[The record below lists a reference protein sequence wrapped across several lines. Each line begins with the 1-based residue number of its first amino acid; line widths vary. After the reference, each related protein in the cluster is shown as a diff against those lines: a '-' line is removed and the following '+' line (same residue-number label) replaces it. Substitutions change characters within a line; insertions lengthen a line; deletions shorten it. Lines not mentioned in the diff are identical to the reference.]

1 MTSPSRQ
8 TLYVKFCQHHPEYQ
22 KLYNNK
28 VESMKSSGEFENPYQ
43 DSGFDMFIPQK
54 VVCKAGETTKIK
66 LGVACAVFT
75 HTQRGDVPTPYY
87 VYPRSSISKT
97 PLRLANSVG
106 IIDSGYR
113 GQLMAKVDNI
123 SKEDYIVEKHQ
134 RLFQICSGNL
144 MPFTNLKIT
153 DSLDETERGSGG
165 FGSTGM

>member
-1 MTSPSRQ
+1 MYHQPFTT
-8 TLYVKFCQHHPEYQ
+8 TLYLCPVGESREQLAEKYQ
-22 KLYNNK
+22 KVK
-28 VESMKSSGEFENPYQ
+28 EEQFSKAKKHA
-43 DSGFDMFIPQK
+43 DSGVDIFTPEK
-54 VVCKAGETTKIK
+54 VVCKAGETTTIP
-66 LGVACAVFT
+66 LGITGAVY
-75 HTQRGDVPTPYY
+75 GPNEMPLPYY

>member
-1 MTSPSRQ
+1 MYQHFTT
-8 TLYVKFCQHHPEYQ
+8 TLYLCPTGENNDELVEKYQEVKEKQFSIAKKHA
-22 KLYNNK
+22 
-28 VESMKSSGEFENPYQ
+28 
-43 DSGFDMFIPQK
+43 DSGVDIFTPEK
-54 VVCKAGETTKIK
+54 VVCKGGETTTIP
-66 LGVACAVFT
+66 LGIAGAVY
-75 HTQRGDVPTPYY
+75 GPNKMPLPYY

-123 SKEDYIVEKHQ
+123 SKHDYVVEKHQ

-153 DSLDETERGSGG
+153 NNLDETERGSGG